1 MLDPQIR
8 DRLFYQ
14 LETTSEKIRIFEE
27 VIIGKSRCDFFAV
40 TDKLT
45 GYEIKSDADS
55 YTRLRSQVKSYDL
68 FFNENYLVVGKSH
81 LKSAEKHIPEY
92 WGIICVSETVET
104 VRTAGPNPKVRMT
117 DQLRL
122 LWKRE
127 LRHILARYNLPKYP
141 QKSRQFITKKLAD
154 CIDEKMLLGEICTE
168 LFERD
173 YIDEGFE
180 TVKSLAKQNGLKL

>member
-8 DRLFYQ
+8 DKLFFQ
-14 LETTSEKIRIFEE
+14 IETTSPKISIFEE

-55 YTRLRSQVKSYDL
+55 YTRLRSQVKSYDR
-68 FFNENYLVVGKSH
+68 FFDENYLVVGKTH
-81 LKSAEKHIPEY
+81 RKSAEKHIPEY
-92 WGIICVSETVET
+92 WGLICVDEDSIET
-104 VRTAGPNPKVRMT
+104 VREACPNPKVKT
-117 DQLRL
+117 AEQLRL

-127 LRHILARYNLPKYP
+127 LWNILDRYSLPKYRSC
-141 QKSRQFITKKLAD
+141 SRQFITKKLLAF
-154 CIDEKMLLGEICTE
+154 IDEKMLKAEICTE

-173 YIDEGFE
+173 YVKEGF
-180 TVKSLAKQNGLKL
+180 V